1 MNQTRLMQIVK
12 SPLVSEKSAGAA
24 DAANQFTFRVVTDAT
39 KPEIKRAVELMFD
52 VEVVQVRVMNVKGKA
67 KRFGRT
73 LGKRNDWRKAMV
85 RLKPGQDIDF
95 AGGA

>member
-24 DAANQFTFRVVTDAT
+24 DSANQFTFRVVTDAS